1 MSLKKWIDNVVLD
14 KEMKEKIN
22 FFREISI
29 FHGLSK
35 FDVGKLI
42 TAMYRRTYEPGEVIC
57 PEGEMGKALFIILY
71 GEVAITK
78 RAGMLKEDKVIGK
91 LHSGDFFGEMS
102 LLEEKPRTATVRAL
116 TKCEIYI
123 IYKSNFDSMIE
134 KNPRIGLQVIR
145 NVSVILSSRLRGMM
159 DQIA

>member
-1 MSLKKWIDNVVLD
+1 MNLKRWLD
-14 KEMKEKIN
+14 TIIYDKSMKEKIN

-29 FHGLSK
+29 FQGLST
-35 FDVGKLI
+35 FDGGKLI
-42 TAMYRRTYEPGEVIC
+42 TVMYRRVYEAGEIVC
-57 PEGEMGKALFIILY
+57 SEGEMGKALFIIFY
-71 GEVAITK
+71 GDVAITRK
-78 RAGMLKEDKVIGK
+78 AGILKDEKVLGK

-102 LLEEKPRTATVRAL
+102 LLEEKPRSATARAL

-145 NVSVILSSRLRGMM
+145 NISVILSSRLRGMI
-159 DQIA
+159 DQIS